1 MQRGYIG
8 GLNLLKFAAAAAL
21 CVAGMT
27 SVAVPEVVHAQE
39 RSAVRHDIAADAF
52 TQERRILVFR
62 PRIRVGEQS
71 TGGMFEPRADWT
83 ELARTNLDNALD
95 QRQALYGNALVD
107 APEAFGED
115 ARRVNEYLS
124 LFGAVANSI
133 ITYQFF
139 PGNRLETKKAD
150 NRSERFEWSL
160 GPGVAQLPGA
170 DQADYGLFIFTEDQ
184 YGSTGR
190 KALQIF
196 GALAGVSVQ
205 SGVHAGYA
213 ALVDLRTGNVLWI
226 NADYQM
232 GGDVR
237 EADGAVRRMEQ
248 LFEEFPFASASA
260 PAVAAG
266 TGG

>member
-1 MQRGYIG
+1 MLRIATV
-8 GLNLLKFAAAAAL
+8 AAIMLAVSAPLAL
-21 CVAGMT
+21 PQTAI
-27 SVAVPEVVHAQE
+27 AQE

-52 TQERRILVFR
+52 TGERRILVFR

-95 QRQALYGNALVD
+95 LRQAQYGNTLVD
-107 APEAFGED
+107 APEAFGDD

-124 LFGAVANSI
+124 LFGAVSSSI

-150 NRSERFEWSL
+150 NRAERFEWSL
-160 GPGVAQLPGA
+160 GPGVGQLPGA

-190 KALQIF
+190 KVLQVFAAF
-196 GALAGVSVQ
+196 GGVSVQ

-226 NADYQM
+226 NADFQM

-237 EADGAVRRMEQ
+237 EADGAIRRMDQ
-248 LFEEFPFASASA
+248 LFEDFPFAATAA
-260 PAVAAG
+260 PAAVPAN
-266 TGG
+266 GG